1 MYRVLIADDDAIIRR
16 GLRKTIEWESH
27 GMEIVGVACDGQEA
41 LAMLKELGP
50 HLLLTDIKMPQMS
63 GIELMK
69 EARRLYPDIQ
79 VILLTAYEDFEYA
92 KEAIKHRACDY
103 LLKPLAREELLESVL
118 NAKKLYESRM
128 RDTHRRNKSIPL
140 LNRQF
145 VNDLM
150 AGYYSKARI
159 EETIQELGLK
169 ICKENLIALDLL
181 IVEYYDKSRELWG
194 ELLKYAVYNCV
205 QELGQS
211 MDICEV
217 EVFQGNADHVYVI
230 LSSRDMGCDLGG
242 HAAAFAGKIRKT
254 IREVLDVETALG
266 IGSRYSGME
275 RMKDSIQ
282 EAYTALKYRHLSEQ
296 DGYSVF
302 HEAVSWES
310 GKKAELLEG
319 NKPLIQKVLLGNC
332 EQALEHLDQCRAK
345 VLREGITLGNLRMW
359 CIGLTAHLLQE
370 TGNWSR
376 LEGSNDYYEYC
387 DRICASSDLPQIFGI
402 VAALI
407 RDICAGVNETQ
418 ADSKTVLAHKAETYI
433 RNNYSDSEL
442 SLNDV
447 AEKLHV
453 SPVYLSILFKK
464 IKQVTF
470 SDFLSEIRMEAAR
483 ELVEHTGLKTYE
495 IGERVGYVN
504 ANYFSCLFKRRYH
517 VSVSEHRKN
526 IGGSGGRQDES

>member
-1 MYRVLIADDDAIIRR
+1 MYRILIADDDAIIRR
-16 GLRKTIEWESH
+16 GLKKTIDWESY
-27 GMEIVGVACDGQEA
+27 GMEIVGIACDGQEA
-41 LAMLKELGP
+41 LAMLKELAP

-92 KEAIKHRACDY
+92 KEAIKHKACDY
-103 LLKPLAREELLESVL
+103 LLKPLAKEELLESVL
-118 NAKKLYESRM
+118 NTKKQFESRM
-128 RDTHRRNKSIPL
+128 RDTHRKNKSIPL
-140 LNRQF
+140 LSRQF
-145 VNDLM
+145 INDLM
-150 AGYYSKARI
+150 AGYYGKARI
-159 EETIQELGLK
+159 EEAVQELGLK
-169 ICKENLIALDLL
+169 IHKENLIALDLL
-181 IVEYYDKSRELWG
+181 IVDYYDKTRDLWG

-211 MDICEV
+211 VDICAV
-217 EVFQGNADHVYVI
+217 EVFQGNADHVYII
-230 LSSRDMGCDLGG
+230 LSSQDGGCNLEEQGAG
-242 HAAAFAGKIRKT
+242 FAGRIRGT
-254 IREVLDVETALG
+254 ILEVLGVETALG
-266 IGSRYSGME
+266 FGNRYSGVEGMGG
-275 RMKDSIQ
+275 SIQ
-282 EAYTALKYRHLSEQ
+282 AALTALKYRHLSER

-310 GKKAELLEG
+310 GKKAELGEG
-319 NKPLIQKVLLGNC
+319 NKLLIQKVLMGNR
-332 EQALEHLDQCRAK
+332 EQALGLLEQCRAK
-345 VLREGITLGNLRMW
+345 VLKEGITFGNLRMW

-376 LEGSNDYYEYC
+376 LEGSLDYYEYC
-387 DRICASSDLPQIFGI
+387 DRICASSDLSQIFGI
-402 VAALI
+402 VADLI
-407 RDICAGVNETQ
+407 RDICTGVNETQ

-433 RNNYSDSEL
+433 RNNYPDSEL

-447 AEKLHV
+447 AEELHV

-464 IKQVTF
+464 TKQVTF

-483 ELVEHTGLKTYE
+483 ELVEHTGLKAYE

-517 VSVSEHRKN
+517 VSVSEYRKQL
-526 IGGSGGRQDES
+526 GAT